1 MTVSSPSARLSRGAA
16 GLLAALLGALLLA
29 GMIFGRGPDAAP
41 RPPYALDSAQP
52 DGLLALVRW
61 LERLDFDVATL
72 DTAVSPAAD
81 DALLF
86 IWPGAVRYTP
96 DEAAALERWVRAGG
110 TLALIGPGFREQ
122 ALATRF
128 GVRLGG
134 DAGGLVG
141 APGGPL
147 ARPTLAAEQPLVP
160 DGPTGYGP
168 LVRSPL
174 DLDDAPAAVTVVG
187 AQGRPTVAV
196 QRLGRGRIWHFAP
209 QHDFTN
215 ERLADSADRAFLAP
229 LLRHVPPGGRVRL
242 DAYHLGVEA
251 GSDGARATGTLRGWL
266 WASGPGRAILWLA
279 ALLFAALA
287 LAGLRLGPPLPFAA
301 AGARR
306 TEAEFVTAMAALH
319 RRAGDRALVVDHARA
334 RLLGRVGKGDLDE
347 ATAARVAAAVAG
359 LAAARDEAAVLRW
372 VVEADDILTALN
384 GGMNDQATRG
394 RRR

>member
-1 MTVSSPSARLSRGAA
+1 MTASPSARLSRSAA

-29 GMIFGRGPDAAP
+29 GVLFGGGPAAAP

-61 LERLDFDVATL
+61 LERLDYDVATL
-72 DTAVSPAAD
+72 DSAAPPAED

-86 IWPGAVRYTP
+86 IWPGTERYTP
-96 DEAAALERWVRAGG
+96 DEAAALERWVHAGG

-128 GVRLGG
+128 GVRLGES
-134 DAGGLVG
+134 GG
-141 APGGPL
+141 PGGGPSGPL
-147 ARPTLAAEQPLVP
+147 SRPTLAAQQPLVP
-160 DGPTGYGP
+160 DGPTGYGA

-174 DLDDAPAAVTVVG
+174 DLDDAPAAVAVIG
-187 AQGRPTVAV
+187 APGRPTVAV
-196 QRLGRGRIWHFAP
+196 QRLGTGRIWHFAP

-215 ERLADSADRAFLAP
+215 ERLADSADRAFMAP
-229 LLRHVPPGGRVRL
+229 LVRHVPAGGRVRL

-251 GSDGARATGTLRGWL
+251 AADGGDGTGTLRGWL
-266 WASGPGRAILWLA
+266 WASGPGRAVLWLA
-279 ALLFAALA
+279 ALAFAALA
-287 LAGLRLGPPLPFAA
+287 LAGVRLGPPLPFAA

-319 RRAGDRALVVDHARA
+319 RRAGDRALVADHARA
-334 RLLGRVGKGDLDE
+334 RLLGRAGKDDLDA
-347 ATAARVAAAVAG
+347 ATAARVEAAVAG

-384 GGMNDQATRG
+384 GGTKPQATRG